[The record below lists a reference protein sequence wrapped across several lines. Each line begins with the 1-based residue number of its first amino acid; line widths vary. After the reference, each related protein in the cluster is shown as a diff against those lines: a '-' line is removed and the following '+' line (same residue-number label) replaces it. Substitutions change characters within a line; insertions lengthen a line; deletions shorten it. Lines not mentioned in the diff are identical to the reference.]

1 MRTISYLIVPILFL
15 AGVCSAQSV
24 AELQDARVIE
34 NLVAAGSDTSKLH
47 DIDFF
52 VFLPSRSQAELAAA
66 EIEQLGHSV
75 ASIDQPPDSQS
86 LWQLHATRRMVP
98 QLDAMTAT
106 TRALTALAS
115 KYGGDYDGWGTGVVK

>member
-1 MRTISYLIVPILFL
+1 MRTPSYLIVPFLLL

-24 AELQDARVIE
+24 AEQQDARVIE

-52 VFLPSRSQAELAAA
+52 MFLPSESQAELAAA
-66 EIEQLGHSV
+66 EIEQLGYV
-75 ASIDQPPDSQS
+75 VVSIDQPPANQSQ
-86 LWQLHATRRMVP
+86 WQLHATRRMVP

-106 TRALTALAS
+106 TRTLEALAS
-115 KYGGDYDGWGTGVVK
+115 KCGGDYDGWGTGVVE